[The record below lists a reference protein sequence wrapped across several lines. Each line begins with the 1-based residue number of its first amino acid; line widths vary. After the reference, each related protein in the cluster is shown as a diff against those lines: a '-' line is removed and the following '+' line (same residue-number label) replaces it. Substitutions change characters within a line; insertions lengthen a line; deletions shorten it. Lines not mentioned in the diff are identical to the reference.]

1 MGVVDL
7 GSVLKL
13 RNGNVVVVVGIVTGG
28 LLGTYYT
35 VIEGDSVRE
44 INEEE
49 IEEIINES

>member
-1 MGVVDL
+1 MGIVDL

-13 RNGNVVVVVGIVTGG
+13 HNGNVVVVVGIVTGG

-49 IEEIINES
+49 IKEIMNER